1 MSTFAAWSFL
11 IAGFGAP
18 LLHVLLSPSGGP
30 WKAPPESG
38 CPISPRL
45 GWVVIVLF
53 LGPVGWLLFM
63 AKRRRLAEETRVES
77 PRQG

>member
-53 LGPVGWLLFM
+53 LGPVGWLMFM
-63 AKRRRLAEETRVES
+63 DKRRRLSEKNRGPS

>member
-1 MSTFAAWSFL
+1 MSTLAAWSFL

-30 WKAPPESG
+30 WKSPPGSG

-63 AKRRRLAEETRVES
+63 AKRRHLSEENQGEP